1 VGRERVHGG
10 SLEKVRNTE
19 ESRQHERTHTGKRHQ
34 DSVARRI
41 GWEPGDENGVSWGIS
56 PDMAGDHQQAL
67 DAVEHGVFN
76 PRRMILHVLPQKE
89 IGRGFELL

>member
-1 VGRERVHGG
+1 
-10 SLEKVRNTE
+10 
-19 ESRQHERTHTGKRHQ
+19 
-34 DSVARRI
+34 
-41 GWEPGDENGVSWGIS
+41 
-56 PDMAGDHQQAL
+56 MAGDHQQAL